1 MAEIEDQKPISKT
14 KKIYNIVSTM
24 VVALLFVFLVVV
36 VAVMLIQRS
45 GGQETSIFGYRLYD
59 VLTDSMSGTI
69 EPGEV
74 IICKEVDDVNELK
87 VGDIITF
94 LAPNGNYN
102 ETHRIIEIVLDDD
115 GSIAYFRTQGD
126 NSPSADNWQL
136 NPDNIKAKYVRKSL
150 FIGGLRGFL
159 SQWYGYVVLIVIPMC
174 LVIALV
180 IGSFIKDKIAL
191 EKEEMRAE
199 GVKLENISEEDKKK
213 LLEIA
218 LASENQTDADDVVDT
233 FDGYKDENNSS
244 DIDTLYL
251 DE

>member
-1 MAEIEDQKPISKT
+1 MAEIEDKKTISKT

-159 SQWYGYVVLIVIPMC
+159 SQWYGYVVLIMIPMC

-199 GVKLENISEEDKKK
+199 GVKLENISDEDKKK

-218 LASENQTDADDVVDT
+218 LARENQTDADDVVDT
-233 FDGYKDENNSS
+233 FDGYKDENNSR
-244 DIDTLYL
+244 DIDALYL

>member
-1 MAEIEDQKPISKT
+1 MAVKEDKKPISKA
-14 KKIYNIVSTM
+14 KKIYSIVSTA

-45 GGQETSIFGYRLYD
+45 SGGETSIFGYRLYD

-74 IICKEVDDVNELK
+74 IVCKEVDDVNALE
-87 VGDIITF
+87 VGDVIIF

-102 ETHRIIEIVLDDD
+102 ETHRIIEIVRNDD
-115 GSIAYFRTQGD
+115 GTIDYIRTQGD

-136 NPDNIKAKYVRKSL
+136 KPENVKAIYVRKSA

-159 SQWYGYVVLIVIPMC
+159 SNWYGYVVLIVIPMC

-180 IGSFIKDKIAL
+180 IGSFVKDKIAL
-191 EKEEMRAE
+191 EKEELKAK
-199 GVKLENISEEDKKK
+199 GVSLENISDEDKKK

-218 LASENQTDADDVVDT
+218 LAGEKEGEMGDNTAL
-233 FDGYKDENNSS
+233 DENDKAQENCDENSNANA
-244 DIDTLYL
+244 
-251 DE
+251 EE

>member
-1 MAEIEDQKPISKT
+1 MAENKDNKTISKA
-14 KKIYNIVSTM
+14 KKIYNVVST
-24 VVALLFVFLVVV
+24 VAVALLFIFLVVI

-45 GGQETSIFGYRLYD
+45 NGAETSVFGYRFYD

-74 IICKEVDDVNELK
+74 IICKEVEDVNQLQ

-102 ETHRIIEIVLDDD
+102 ETHRIIEIARNDD
-115 GSIAYFRTQGD
+115 GSIDYLRTQGD

-136 NPDNIKAKYVRKSL
+136 KPENIKAKYVRKSQ
-150 FIGGLRGFL
+150 FIGGLRSFL
-159 SQWYGYVVLIVIPMC
+159 SKWYGYVVLIVIPMC

-180 IGSFIKDKIAL
+180 IGSYIKDKIAL
-191 EKEEMRAE
+191 EKEELKTD
-199 GVKLENISEEDKKK
+199 GVSLENISEEDRKK

-218 LASENQTDADDVVDT
+218 LSNKETDIVIDDSDDCFEVKNSEKND
-233 FDGYKDENNSS
+233 
-244 DIDTLYL
+244 
-251 DE
+251 

>member
-1 MAEIEDQKPISKT
+1 MAVKEDKKPISKA
-14 KKIYNIVSTM
+14 KKIYSIVSTA

-45 GGQETSIFGYRLYD
+45 SGGETSIFGYRLYD

-74 IICKEVDDVNELK
+74 IVCKEIDDVNDLE

-102 ETHRIIEIVLDDD
+102 ETHRIIEIVLNDD
-115 GSIAYFRTQGD
+115 GSINYLRTQGD

-136 NPDNIKAKYVRKSL
+136 KPENIKAKYVRKSQ
-150 FIGGLRGFL
+150 FIGGLRSFL
-159 SQWYGYVVLIVIPMC
+159 SNWYGYVVLIVIPMC

-180 IGSFIKDKIAL
+180 IGSFVKDKIAL
-191 EKEEMRAE
+191 EKEEMKAN
-199 GVKLENISEEDKKK
+199 GVSLDNISDEDKKK

-218 LASENQTDADDVVDT
+218 LSDVKDNGKDDESQSGENV
-233 FDGYKDENNSS
+233 EN
-244 DIDTLYL
+244 DISK
-251 DE
+251 E